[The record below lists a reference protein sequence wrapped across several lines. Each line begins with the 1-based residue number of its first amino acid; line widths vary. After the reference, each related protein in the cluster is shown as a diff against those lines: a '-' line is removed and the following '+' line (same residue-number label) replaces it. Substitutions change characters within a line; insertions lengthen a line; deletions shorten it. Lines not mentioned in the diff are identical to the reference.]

1 MGENSLIIA
10 GVVFVGL
17 IILGLIQKYSKKP
30 KKEKEDLCVLYMGK
44 AYILPTECNEKQC
57 IELLGTPNEAYRV
70 KDTTILCYFDTDRKT
85 NIKLYFKVNKIQNFE
100 YAEP

>member
-10 GVVFVGL
+10 GIVFVGL

>member
-57 IELLGTPNEAYRV
+57 IEILGTPNEAYRV

>member
-85 NIKLYFKVNKIQNFE
+85 NIKLYFKLNKIQNFE

>member
-57 IELLGTPNEAYRV
+57 IEY
-70 KDTTILCYFDTDRKT
+70 
-85 NIKLYFKVNKIQNFE
+85 
-100 YAEP
+100 